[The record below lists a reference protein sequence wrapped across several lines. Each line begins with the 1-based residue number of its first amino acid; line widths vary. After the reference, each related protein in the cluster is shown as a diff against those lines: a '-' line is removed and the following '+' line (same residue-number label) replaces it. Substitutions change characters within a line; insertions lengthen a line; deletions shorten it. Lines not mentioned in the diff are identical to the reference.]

1 MNLEARKLELMQLLL
16 ETQEEGVLIQLKEVF
31 ERETLIQKE
40 MVESA
45 KRANEDI
52 EAGRVYTM
60 EEVADLLERRF
71 SA

>member
-52 EAGRVYTM
+52 EAGRVYTP
-60 EEVADLLERRF
+60 EEVEELLERRF
-71 SA
+71 GA

>member
-52 EAGRVYTM
+52 EAGRVYTP
-60 EEVADLLERRF
+60 EEVDGLLERRF
-71 SA
+71 SS

>member
-52 EAGRVYTM
+52 EAGRVYTP
-60 EEVADLLERRF
+60 EEVAELLERRF
-71 SA
+71 GA

>member
-1 MNLEARKLELMQLLL
+1 MQLLL

-52 EAGRVYTM
+52 EAGRVYTP
-60 EEVADLLERRF
+60 EEVEELLERRF
-71 SA
+71 GA

>member
-16 ETQEEGVLIQLKEVF
+16 EIQEEGVLIQLKEVF
-31 ERETLIQKE
+31 GRETLIQKE

-52 EAGRVYTM
+52 KAGRVYTP
-60 EEVADLLERRF
+60 EEVEELIGRRF
-71 SA
+71 GA

>member
-52 EAGRVYTM
+52 EAARVYTP
-60 EEVADLLERRF
+60 EEVEELLERRF
-71 SA
+71 GA